1 MLPQSMSSSDKR
13 NAVKIN
19 GPKPFTL
26 NRGKL
31 ISISNNSISNTYIN
45 NLLKSRRNKRQYVVS
60 SNNTGNVNGFAI
72 IGPNYNVNNQGKFMY
87 LHLIAVRSKSNKG
100 ISRGKGV
107 GTALLARIVKNA
119 KNRRVNEILLNA
131 IPSAKSWYTKVG
143 FKRPNYSMG
152 NNNMMA
158 LNLRASR

>member
-1 MLPQSMSSSDKR
+1 MSSSNKR

-31 ISISNNSISNTYIN
+31 LSIANNSITNTYIN
-45 NLLKSRRNKRQYVVS
+45 SLLKRRRNKRQYVVS
-60 SNNTGNVNGFAI
+60 ANNAGNVNGFAI
-72 IGPNYNVNNQGKFMY
+72 IGPNYNINNRKFMY

-119 KNRRVNEILLNA
+119 KNRKVNEILLNA